1 VRQNYMKDKS
11 FSGFFSSFDRRS
23 ALLYI
28 AFGIIALYIFP
39 EQFFGPEAQWIK
51 TYLQFTFP
59 LTALLIKVAS
69 NRSKSE
75 EDVRD
80 EIAGIAQW
88 LLAVALLP
96 NLLIVI
102 LGYSLIFIIP
112 THLLWKAGIPGPVAF
127 SIVVFS
133 FLFALVL
140 VVNRTYSGKSR

>member
-1 VRQNYMKDKS
+1 
-11 FSGFFSSFDRRS
+11 
-23 ALLYI
+23 LYI

-39 EQFFGPEAQWIK
+39 EQFFGHPEAQWIK

-75 EDVRD
+75 EDVRA

-88 LLAVALLP
+88 LVGVALLP

-102 LGYSLIFIIP
+102 LGYSHIFIIP
-112 THLLWKAGIPGPVAF
+112 THLLWKVGIPGPLAF
-127 SIVVFS
+127 SIVVFG
-133 FLFALVL
+133 FLFGLVL
-140 VVNRTYSGKSR
+140 VVNRRYSGKSR